1 MKLQLIVKSS
11 TDEPMYTDIITG
23 RVFWDQYRL
32 AQHIGM
38 APIID
43 ILDDFFAGK
52 FQTRTVNATER
63 GWGWS
68 DMKLWWTTRAIIAG

>member
-43 ILDDFFAGK
+43 ILNDFFAGK
-52 FQTRTVNATER
+52 FQA
-63 GWGWS
+63 
-68 DMKLWWTTRAIIAG
+68 RA